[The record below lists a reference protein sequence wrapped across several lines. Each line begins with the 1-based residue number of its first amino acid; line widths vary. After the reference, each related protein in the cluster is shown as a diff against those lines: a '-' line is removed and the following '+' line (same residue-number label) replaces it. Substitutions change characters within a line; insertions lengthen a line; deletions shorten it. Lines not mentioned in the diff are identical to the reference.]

1 MGRPSKFTPDAK
13 KRILEALEAGAT
25 VKAACGWVPI
35 HPDTYHNWIKRG
47 KEEAERRDKNGIKE
61 GTKQWNEEQSYFEFF
76 RNATRAQQ
84 TGMVNAAVQF
94 RSGMNPSQSVSETTV
109 TTTETRIRTVR
120 HGDGRVEDV
129 PYEHVKSEKRQTV
142 THNPG
147 DWRAAMEYLARR
159 DPENWARMKLELAG
173 KVDTGIGT
181 LLEAIRNAKSDGG
194 PTD

>member
-35 HPDTYHNWIKRG
+35 HTDTYHNWIKRG

-120 HGDGRVEDV
+120 HSDGRVEDV